1 MATSAVLEAEG
12 RTLVLS
18 ARQAESASYTQEMGH
33 TAVGGHG
40 NKKHLVPLLQ
50 GILLF
55 WKWPYSKI
63 TKWQLARP
71 KIHIQSVAMACLLHF
86 LIEGYSA
93 PIKPPGQRF

>member
-12 RTLVLS
+12 RTLILS
-18 ARQAESASYTQEMGH
+18 ARQAENSSYTHEMGH

-40 NKKHLVPLLQ
+40 NKKQLVPLLQ
-50 GILLF
+50 GILF

-71 KIHIQSVAMACLLHF
+71 KIHIQSVAMDCWLHF
-86 LIEGYSA
+86 LI
-93 PIKPPGQRF
+93 